1 MEKIYNPLIF
11 IQYEQKNY
19 NQEKSVKCGK
29 TTDSIETLTKLCN
42 EEAAKLAATIKNST
56 QSIEE
61 VAFWTEDIP
70 ELICIGKFSKDA
82 NGSVVYQLDFSSST
96 L

>member
-1 MEKIYNPLIF
+1 MKKGNYNPG
-11 IQYEQKNY
+11 
-19 NQEKSVKCGK
+19 KSVKCGK

-42 EEAAKLAATIKNST
+42 EEAAKLAATLEVPA
-56 QSIEE
+56 QSVEE
-61 VAFWTEDIP
+61 VAFWTEDNP

-82 NGSVVYQLDFSSST
+82 SGALVYRLDFSSST